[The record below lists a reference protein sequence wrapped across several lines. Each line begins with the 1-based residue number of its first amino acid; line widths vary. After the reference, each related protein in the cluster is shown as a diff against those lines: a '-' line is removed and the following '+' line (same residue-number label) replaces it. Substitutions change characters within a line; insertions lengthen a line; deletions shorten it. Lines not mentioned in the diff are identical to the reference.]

1 MINVEEYLKKNLI
14 IELKIK
20 SSVFN
25 LPKKERKRIAEAMMI
40 IEAGLNKVGKVVDY
54 VHTQ

>member
-40 IEAGLNKVGKVVDY
+40 IETGLNKVGKVVENG
-54 VHTQ
+54 HTQ

>member
-25 LPKKERKRIAEAMMI
+25 LTKKERKRIAEAMMI

>member
-20 SSVFN
+20 AEVLN